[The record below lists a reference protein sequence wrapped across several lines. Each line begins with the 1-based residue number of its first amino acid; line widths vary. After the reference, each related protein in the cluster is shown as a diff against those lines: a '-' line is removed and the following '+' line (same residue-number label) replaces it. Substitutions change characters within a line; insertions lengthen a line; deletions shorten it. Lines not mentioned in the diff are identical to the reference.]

1 MAFKIEGLL
10 KKPRWYDIKCSCD
23 HSDTAKEY
31 PIAPCLHC
39 KFQHQEDLM
48 PRKSFKI
55 TMSVEDKNKKV
66 HTETFTCNKI
76 KINRG
81 TKYEEILGWF
91 NIVG

>member
-1 MAFKIEGLL
+1 MSFKIEGLL

-23 HSDTAKEY
+23 HSDVTKEY

-55 TMSVEDKNKKV
+55 MGK
-66 HTETFTCNKI
+66 TCNKI

-81 TKYEEILGWF
+81 TKYEEIIGWYNILG
-91 NIVG
+91 